1 VEVIEVRVGIAVQ
14 ANPRWCRAAGEDVR
28 EPEPLGRGHVP
39 HQAQQGQRG
48 RWHSPADQFGAL
60 EGLAFPKKGA
70 SLTVE
75 PHVQH
80 GTFVVA
86 DRWFRPSHRR
96 LHLPRLTGCRGE
108 IIGRERAGIMANVRE
123 RWLSR
128 RAVSLHVAVLVFVPG
143 CAVAAWWQV
152 NRAADGNQLS
162 YLYSVLWPAFGLLGL
177 YFWWM
182 LIHTDYETVGLK
194 GMQRQQ
200 AAGEETEAD
209 MTEVASPRPAV
220 VPATPAQPLV
230 SAEEDPE
237 LAAYNARL
245 AELAAQGP
253 KTWRARESVVVRRE
267 Q

>member
-1 VEVIEVRVGIAVQ
+1 
-14 ANPRWCRAAGEDVR
+14 
-28 EPEPLGRGHVP
+28 
-39 HQAQQGQRG
+39 
-48 RWHSPADQFGAL
+48 
-60 EGLAFPKKGA
+60 
-70 SLTVE
+70 
-75 PHVQH
+75 
-80 GTFVVA
+80 
-86 DRWFRPSHRR
+86 
-96 LHLPRLTGCRGE
+96 
-108 IIGRERAGIMANVRE
+108 MANVRE

-128 RAVSLHVAVLVFVPG
+128 RALWLHLSVLVFVPG
-143 CAVAAWWQV
+143 CALAAWWQI

-182 LIHTDYETVGLK
+182 LIHTDYDSVGLK

-200 AAGEETEAD
+200 AAAASTEVEATEA
-209 MTEVASPRPAV
+209 ASPAPGVAAP
-220 VPATPAQPLV
+220 VPSVTVPIV

>member
-1 VEVIEVRVGIAVQ
+1 
-14 ANPRWCRAAGEDVR
+14 
-28 EPEPLGRGHVP
+28 
-39 HQAQQGQRG
+39 
-48 RWHSPADQFGAL
+48 
-60 EGLAFPKKGA
+60 
-70 SLTVE
+70 
-75 PHVQH
+75 
-80 GTFVVA
+80 
-86 DRWFRPSHRR
+86 
-96 LHLPRLTGCRGE
+96 
-108 IIGRERAGIMANVRE
+108 MANVRE
-123 RWLSR
+123 RWLSG
-128 RAVSLHVAVLVFVPG
+128 RALWLHLSVLVFVPG

-182 LIHTDYETVGLK
+182 LIHTDYDSAGLK

-200 AAGEETEAD
+200 AAAASADVEATEI
-209 MTEVASPRPAV
+209 SPPAPGV
-220 VPATPAQPLV
+220 VPTQTRTQTSTPIV

-245 AELAAQGP
+245 AELAEQGP